1 MLSLSSGV
9 AKASKIS
16 LLRPSPLK
24 CDTNRFEIIPT
35 HDHSRIRVPG
45 WRRARSGR
53 RSSGRRTSTRTLTPA
68 RTSRPARCPSR
79 CTWRPGP
86 ACWCV
91 VQTSNSGHQPRPPP
105 ADRRPMFAVW
115 TAKVRTRWRFA
126 ALDELADDFEG
137 ARRQP
142 ARPVQ
147 LEGSRRREF
156 CHSAAPPSTFSRCI
170 NSDGEG
176 MSVK

>member
-126 ALDELADDFEG
+126 ALDELADDFEEHAASLLDQCNSKVAVGESSAILLHPPLPLVG
-137 ARRQP
+137 ASIVMERGCQ
-142 ARPVQ
+142 
-147 LEGSRRREF
+147 
-156 CHSAAPPSTFSRCI
+156 
-170 NSDGEG
+170 
-176 MSVK
+176 